1 MPTNAPVD
9 RAQLQQ
15 QCHIHY
21 NGFTALS
28 LADEFHAMADW
39 CAQHELKRDS
49 YGSGAL
55 ITDFEN
61 KIATLLGK
69 PAGLFMPSGIM
80 AQLIAVQ
87 LWSERTGIH
96 RIGMHPLSH
105 LLLVEEEAYQAV
117 LQLHGVP
124 IGSRLRPMLASDLDA
139 CKQSLACLLVELP
152 VRYAGGQ
159 LPSWD
164 ELEALKT
171 AARARQ
177 IPLHMD
183 GARLWESQ
191 PFYGRSHAE
200 ICAGFDS
207 VYVSVYKG
215 IGGIAGAVL
224 VGETDFIEQARLWRR
239 RFGGTLSQQNPMIVS
254 ADMHFDTRLEQ
265 LPACYRRAVS
275 LAEGLSGIKGL
286 RINPTVPRTNMF
298 HVFFDASADAV
309 IAARDEIAASDRHW
323 ILDMVQPT
331 TVPGWSTAEITVGNN
346 LLGLGNHEVVPRFA
360 RLMELA
366 RTASGMSSTQRP

>member
-1 MPTNAPVD
+1 MPTPSF
-9 RAQLQQ
+9 LQPALIRQ
-15 QCHIHY
+15 QCHINY

-28 LADEFHAMADW
+28 LADEFRAMADW
-39 CAQHELKRDS
+39 CAQHDLKRDS

-55 ITDFEN
+55 IADFET

-69 PAGLFMPSGIM
+69 PAGLFLPSGIM

-87 LWSERTGIH
+87 LWSDRTGVR

-105 LLLVEEEAYQAV
+105 LLLVEEEAYQAL

-124 IGSRLRPMLASDLDA
+124 IGSRLRPLLASDLDT
-139 CKQSLACLLVELP
+139 CTQPLACLIAELP

-164 ELEALKT
+164 ELETLK
-171 AARARQ
+171 AAAHARK

-207 VYVSVYKG
+207 VYVSMYKG

-239 RFGGTLSQQNPMIVS
+239 RFGGTLSQQSPMIAS
-254 ADMHFDTRLEQ
+254 AAMHFDTRLEQ
-265 LPACYRRAVS
+265 LPACYRRTVA
-275 LAEGLSGIKGL
+275 LAEGLAGIEGL
-286 RINPTVPRTNMF
+286 RINPAVPQTNMC
-298 HVFFDASADAV
+298 HLYFDAPAEAV
-309 IAARDEIAASDRHW
+309 MQARDQIAASDRHW
-323 ILDMVQPT
+323 IIDMVQPAV
-331 TVPGWSTAEITVGNN
+331 VPGWSSTELTVGNS

-360 RLMELA
+360 RLLELA
-366 RTASGMSSTQRP
+366 RANTPA